1 MATAKKQEIKKT
13 EIKQKLTI
21 PQFTLLG
28 EEKGTVEVSGAIF
41 NVPINLSVITQ
52 YIRVF
57 RTNQRQGNASSKTR
71 AEVAGTTKKMY
82 KQKGTG
88 KARHGSAKAPIFKG
102 GGVVGGP
109 KPKTYKLSLNKKQKK
124 IALFSSLTKRFQ
136 DKDIVSVTSSEGK
149 IKTKEVVQFMKKL
162 GLTGRKILFVLPS
175 ADASQFVLANRNIQ
189 GVQNLFFHSMNAY
202 DTLSTS
208 KIVFLGDSIS
218 ELEKH
223 FLSKE

>member
-1 MATAKKQEIKKT
+1 MAVAKKEGEKI
-13 EIKQKLTI
+13 ESKQKFAI
-21 PQFTLLG
+21 PLYTLLG
-28 EEKGTVEVSGAIF
+28 EEQGLVDVSGAIF
-41 NVPINLSVITQ
+41 NTPINLDVITQ
-52 YIRVF
+52 YVRVF

-109 KPKTYKLSLNKKQKK
+109 KPKTYQLSLNKKQKK

-136 DKDIVSVTSSEGK
+136 DKDILAVTSNEGK
-149 IKTKEVVQFMKKL
+149 IKTKDVMRFIKKL
-162 GLTGRKILFVLPS
+162 DFVDKKILFILPS
-175 ADASQFVLANRNIQ
+175 VDTSAFVLANRNIQ
-189 GVQNLFFHSMNAY
+189 GVQNLFFHSLNAY
-202 DTLSTS
+202 DALSAS
-208 KIVFLGDSIS
+208 KIVFLGDSVS